1 MTISESDWI
10 ELEDAPQAASGR
22 SMRRIHSRSP
32 HDIFLSVSHPGRQ
45 RMLVFQADATAAEG
59 VVRSLGRLPQTAGLE
74 LSLTSLSRHQY
85 ELQVVLTADDLR
97 EVFTPLASDIAT
109 TAKDE
114 LTSLEA
120 LTAVVSRF
128 GHWQNLLRSVG
139 RDGLG
144 AEARRGL
151 FGEILV
157 LREQIVTSLPQS
169 EAVAAWTGPTGANQD
184 FQCPAVAVE
193 VKTTNA
199 RNAGTVRI
207 ASERQLDGT
216 GTSSLLLALVTLD
229 ERRGG
234 LGQSLNVLVDQ
245 VRHHLANPGARARFD
260 GLLIQAGYL
269 PGQRDLYDEPRYTT
283 RDVRFWEVRDGFPRV
298 VESELPVGVSDCS
311 YSLALSGLD
320 QYRLSDAEVG
330 NLIRGKNE

>member
-1 MTISESDWI
+1 MTITESDWI
-10 ELEDAPQAASGR
+10 ELEDAPQATPGR

-32 HDIFLSVSHPGRQ
+32 HDIFLSVSHPGHR

-59 VVRSLGRLPQTAGLE
+59 VVRSLDRLPQTAGLE

-97 EVFTPLASDIAT
+97 EVFTPLVTDIAA

-114 LTSLEA
+114 PTSLEA

-157 LREQIVTSLPQS
+157 LRDQVVVSLPQS

-184 FQCPAVAVE
+184 FQCASVAIE
-193 VKTTNA
+193 VKTTTA
-199 RNAGTVRI
+199 RSSGAVRI
-207 ASERQLDGT
+207 ASERQLDDA
-216 GTSSLLLALVTLD
+216 GTSALLLALVTLD

-234 LGQSLNVLVDQ
+234 TGRSLNALVDE

-260 GLLIQAGYL
+260 GLLVQAGYL
-269 PGQRDLYDEPRYTT
+269 PGQRGLYDEPRYTP
-283 RDVRFWEVRDGFPRV
+283 REVQFWEVRDGFPRI
-298 VESELPVGVSDCS
+298 VESGLPAGVSDCA
-311 YSLALSGLD
+311 YSLTLAGLD
-320 QYRLSDAEVG
+320 QYRVGDAEVG
-330 NLIRGKNE
+330 DLIRGENE

>member
-1 MTISESDWI
+1 MTITESDWI
-10 ELEDAPQAASGR
+10 ELEDAPQATSGR
-22 SMRRIHSRSP
+22 SMRRIHARSP
-32 HDIFLSVSHPGRQ
+32 HDIFLSVSHPGRR

-85 ELQVVLTADDLR
+85 ELQVLLTADDLR
-97 EVFTPLASDIAT
+97 EVFTPLVTDIAAA
-109 TAKDE
+109 AKDE
-114 LTSLEA
+114 PTSLEA

-157 LREQIVTSLPQS
+157 LRDQVVTSLPQS

-184 FQCPAVAVE
+184 FQCASVAIE
-193 VKTTNA
+193 VKTTMA
-199 RNAGTVRI
+199 RSSGAVRI
-207 ASERQLDGT
+207 ASERQLDDT
-216 GTSSLLLALVTLD
+216 GTSALLLALVTLD

-234 LGQSLNVLVDQ
+234 SGRSLNALVDE
-245 VRHHLANPGARARFD
+245 VRHQLANPGARARFD
-260 GLLIQAGYL
+260 GLLVQAGYL
-269 PGQRDLYDEPRYTT
+269 PGQKDLYDEPRYTP
-283 RDVRFWEVRDGFPRV
+283 REVRFWEVRDGFPRI
-298 VESELPVGVSDCS
+298 VESGLPAGVSDCT

-320 QYRLSDAEVG
+320 QYRVGDAEVG

>member
-1 MTISESDWI
+1 MTITESDWI
-10 ELEDAPQAASGR
+10 ELEDAPQATSGR

-32 HDIFLSVSHPGRQ
+32 HDIFLSVSHPGRR

-97 EVFTPLASDIAT
+97 EVFTPLVTDIAA

-151 FGEILV
+151 FGEVLV
-157 LREQIVTSLPQS
+157 LREHMVTSLPQS

-184 FQCPAVAVE
+184 FQCPYVALE
-193 VKTTNA
+193 VKTTTA

-207 ASERQLDGT
+207 ASERQLDDAGT
-216 GTSSLLLALVTLD
+216 PSLLLALVTLD

-234 LGQSLNVLVDQ
+234 LGQSLNTLVDQ
-245 VRHHLANPGARARFD
+245 VRTQLANPGARARFD

-269 PGQRDLYDEPRYTT
+269 PGQRDLYDEPRYTP
-283 RDVRFWEVRDGFPRV
+283 RDVRFWEVRDGFPRI

-311 YSLALSGLD
+311 YGLALSGLD
-320 QYRLSDAEVG
+320 QYRLSDAEVD
-330 NLIRGKNE
+330 NRIRGKND